1 MTEVVG
7 SGMNAHECLSIY
19 FSAMHSLEIVATIGY
34 KIISRG
40 TEVNSLFYIYFR
52 KSQTHKE

>member
-1 MTEVVG
+1 MTEVVA

-52 KSQTHKE
+52 SEI